1 MWKLLI
7 GIVIGVV
14 IGCVLGSLGGYDV
27 ARRRFEGEAQSA
39 EIRWNLKSAIEGQKY
54 GALFSLSPLLK
65 LEQGKV
71 EEAKAILA
79 KQAASYAR
87 ENADYDARS
96 KGWGPVIPLIT
107 ATSEKSDALR
117 DALAKPTSTPKQ

>member
-14 IGCVLGSLGGYDV
+14 IGCVLGSLVGYGV
-27 ARRRFEGEAQSA
+27 AKLKFEEEAQIS
-39 EIRWNLKSAIEGQKY
+39 EMRWKLKSGIEQQKY

-65 LEQGKV
+65 LEQGKI

-79 KQAASYAR
+79 KQAASYAS
-87 ENADYDARS
+87 ENTDYDARS
-96 KGWGPVIPLIT
+96 KGWGPIIPLIT

-117 DALAKPTSTPKQ
+117 EALAKPTATPKQ